1 MDNVRSQ
8 TYAAGYYL
16 AWFKIFK
23 SIKGEK
29 RKIHRGTQAFM
40 TEAKNKIYFKDVHLS
55 KNIHYNFD
63 QSADELIAKFV
74 ATQDA

>member
-1 MDNVRSQ
+1 
-8 TYAAGYYL
+8 
-16 AWFKIFK
+16 
-23 SIKGEK
+23 
-29 RKIHRGTQAFM
+29 M